1 MTTRPCT
8 REYLREL
15 FPDAHFDD
23 TGHALLVRFPGLGYV
38 RLIRKNTGGYAHAIC
53 YHAACQAGSSSA
65 RLRETADAIRKFAD
79 RVQTLERCFPGL
91 FS

>member
-15 FPDAHFDD
+15 FPDARFDEF
-23 TGHALLVRFPGLGYV
+23 GYELVMRFPGLGYI
-38 RLIRKNTGGYAHAIC
+38 RLSRKFTGGYDHAAC
-53 YHAACQAGSSSA
+53 YHAACQADSSSA

-79 RVQTLERCFPGL
+79 RVQTLERCFPSL